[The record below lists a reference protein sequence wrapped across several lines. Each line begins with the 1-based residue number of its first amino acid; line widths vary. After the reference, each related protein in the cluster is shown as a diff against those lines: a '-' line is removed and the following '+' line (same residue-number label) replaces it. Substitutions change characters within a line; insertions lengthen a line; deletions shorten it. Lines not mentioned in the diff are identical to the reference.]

1 MTMWDCSK
9 LVAGDPV
16 CLDRSRAGVVVKVFV
31 KYLEVESEHPDFP
44 ESKVTGKYS
53 RRDGRE
59 WGGRGSAWSRS
70 MVEVWNDA
78 VHPPIVAAHNLKRAR
93 RMIVGQVEKAA
104 FRLSLDQI
112 DEVRT
117 IIRRLPEAK

>member
-1 MTMWDCSK
+1 MWDCSK

-16 CLDRSRAGVVVKVFV
+16 CVDRAKAGVVVKIFV

-44 ESKVTGKYS
+44 ESKVTWKYS

-59 WGGRGSAWSRS
+59 WGSRGSAWSRS
-70 MVEVWNDA
+70 RVEVWNDA
-78 VHPPIVAAHNLKRAR
+78 LHAPMVAAHNLKLAR
-93 RMIVGQVEKAA
+93 RMIVGQVDKSA

-112 DEVRT
+112 DEIRS
-117 IIRRLPEAK
+117 IIRRLPEVK